1 MLSPPRGSCDG
12 DHFGNRSGVT
22 TMLTHGV
29 HAIIASL
36 SRTVQVV
43 ISQSC
48 PAFFCVPCMALHGA
62 FLQGLP
68 GQDPVLQDV

>member
-1 MLSPPRGSCDG
+1 MLSPSCGSCDG
-12 DHFGNRSGVT
+12 DHFGNRSGRT

-29 HAIIASL
+29 HGIIASL

-43 ISQSC
+43 ICQSC
-48 PAFFCVPCMALHGA
+48 PAFFCLPCMTRHGA
-62 FLQGLP
+62 LLQGLP